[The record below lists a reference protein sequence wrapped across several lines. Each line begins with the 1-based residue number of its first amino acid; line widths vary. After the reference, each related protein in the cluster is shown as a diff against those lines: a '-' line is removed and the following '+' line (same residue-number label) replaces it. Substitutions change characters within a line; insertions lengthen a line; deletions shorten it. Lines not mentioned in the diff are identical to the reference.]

1 MASEKII
8 TRIGNTVIETEV
20 SIPEAEKAA
29 KEQGRRSAQ
38 FSVIP
43 PNLRKAGPLGRN
55 AQGKRGSSV
64 ERSGSSKRSRSDAKA
79 DSGKDSKRV
88 PLKVVEGGGGES
100 GTSGE
105 SCEAPTRET

>member
-8 TRIGNTVIETEV
+8 TRIGNMVIETEV
-20 SIPEAEKAA
+20 SIPEAERAA

-55 AQGKRGSSV
+55 AQSKRGSSV
-64 ERSGSSKRSRSDAKA
+64 ERSGSSKGSSGDAKA
-79 DSGKDSKRV
+79 DSGKASKRV
-88 PLKVVEGGGGES
+88 PLKVVEGGSGES
-100 GTSGE
+100 GTSGG